1 MHQNRQGKKGEI
13 YNWKRI
19 GGEFNITF
27 SIVDRTTRQKISKAT
42 DDLNNTMNQPY
53 LINTLA
59 NNKRTRFFSK
69 CHWKLFQDRSPEW
82 PKQPWKKNNLTG
94 ELPCPKFRTYY
105 QATEMKTMWYQ
116 HKDKPVDWWSRMRV
130 CKQMPVSVVGWF
142 STSMPRSLAGKIHP
156 VVLGPQDSHLP
167 KADP

>member
-13 YNWKRI
+13 YNWKQV
-19 GGEFNITF
+19 GGEFNITL

-59 NNKRTRFFSK
+59 NNKRTRFFPSAIESFSRID
-69 CHWKLFQDRSPEW
+69 LQSG
-82 PKQPWKKNNLTG
+82 QNNLGKKNNLTG

-116 HKDKPVDWWSRMRV
+116 HKDKPVDRWNRMRV

-156 VVLGPQDSHLP
+156 IVLGPQDSHLP